1 MKKEGKE
8 KTEKQAKQE
17 KRGVKKRGVKKKE
30 EKKEHMGRIVRT
42 KEKCGSKKMER
53 YCLTKTHQRPYSMSK
68 QVCTRTGH
76 LHT

>member
-1 MKKEGKE
+1 LKKERKE
-8 KTEKQAKQE
+8 KTEKQAKQ
-17 KRGVKKRGVKKKE
+17 KKRGVK
-30 EKKEHMGRIVRT
+30 EKKEKKENMGRIVRT

-53 YCLTKTHQRPYSMSK
+53 YCLTKTHQQPYSMSK